1 MSTHDE
7 PLDLDPHQ
15 AFNDFAQV
23 MQTSDQLFDDEQ
35 GLLGMSSQP
44 VEAGSVAYFTGQQRA
59 LHQQDAGLQAPSDGL
74 SHLARAAEYSR
85 FHDVVPRAVEG
96 KQGLLIS
103 VFTSANITTAAS
115 SRTRIGALKYLDVP
129 DRAGF
134 MHQLL
139 ERISLAKTRLYHH
152 IGFDVRSCTY
162 IVEGE
167 HIWVILIGLVAMSF
181 GKWHKVFLRLGAL
194 DIKTV
199 CIHRQLAAGTQ
210 SSLETAADMFNG
222 LTTVEELV
230 RHEIVCHQP
239 ATPDGAKK
247 GRKRK
252 ASPTSKKAASP
263 ARKRTTPVSE
273 RVQTASPAR
282 KQKAVR
288 AALFVSE
295 EQQEDDGQPP
305 FVTPSP
311 CGGFVYARKDLV
323 DECLAFLTSKDMPP
337 VEAHRDRLLEYLTS
351 IPHYGH
357 IGMYMLSQHPLE
369 LFARAMHLRVAVIRV
384 LGERY
389 GIDARGSLSTMT
401 LVSAGGYERMTP
413 ASQAALRMIGQCV
426 DHDRDFPIFT
436 FLDMVCG
443 LFLISPDCYPA
454 KPCLTGR
461 RAGLHQPVCGRP
473 EPRREQGRRREDV
486 EPQGGPVSGRLQERR
501 DRGLH
506 VHFSLVLM
514 HIPDSPSPS
523 NPGGS

>member
-1 MSTHDE
+1 MSIHDE

-15 AFNDFAQV
+15 VFNDFAQV
-23 MQTSDQLFDDEQ
+23 MQASDQLFEDDQ

-59 LHQQDAGLQAPSDGL
+59 PHPQDAGSQGLSDGL

-96 KQGLLIS
+96 KHGLLIS
-103 VFTSANITTAAS
+103 VFTSANIMTAAS
-115 SRTRIGALKYLDVP
+115 SRTRIGALKYVDVP

-134 MHQLL
+134 MQQLL

-167 HIWVILIGLVAMSF
+167 HIWVVLIGLVAMSF

-199 CIHRQLAAGTQ
+199 CIHRQPAAGTQ
-210 SSLETAADMFNG
+210 SSLETAADMFNH
-222 LTTVEELV
+222 LTTVEELA
-230 RHEIVCHQP
+230 RREIVCPQP

-247 GRKRK
+247 GKKRK
-252 ASPTSKKAASP
+252 TSPAKKAASP
-263 ARKRTTPVSE
+263 ARQRTTPVSQ
-273 RVQTASPAR
+273 RVEAKSPAR
-282 KQKAVR
+282 TRKAVR

-295 EQQEDDGQPP
+295 EGQPEDDGQPP
-305 FVTPSP
+305 FVSPSP
-311 CGGFVYARKDLV
+311 SSGFVYANKELV
-323 DECLAFLTSKDMPP
+323 DECLAFLTSQDMPP
-337 VEAHRDRLLEYLTS
+337 VEAHRDRLLQYLTS

-357 IGMYMLSQHPLE
+357 IGLYMLSQRPLE
-369 LFARAMHLRVAVIRV
+369 LFAHAMHLRVAVIRV

-389 GIDARGSLSTMT
+389 GIDVGGSLSTMT
-401 LVSAGGYERMTP
+401 LVGAEGYGRMTP

-436 FLDMVCG
+436 FLDMVRG
-443 LFLISPDCYPA
+443 F
-454 KPCLTGR
+454 
-461 RAGLHQPVCGRP
+461 
-473 EPRREQGRRREDV
+473 RE
-486 EPQGGPVSGRLQERR
+486 S
-501 DRGLH
+501 
-506 VHFSLVLM
+506 S
-514 HIPDSPSPS
+514 
-523 NPGGS
+523 